1 MNNLEKAFWD
11 GFAKAAEGEN
21 TQDPNQVY
29 QLMKARGNDPITSQ
43 FKEMNLAGG
52 SYAHPTPT
60 GQATEQITGGGP
72 STYRD
77 TIRQLD
83 PDSPPAFLSP
93 GSPPP
98 VDVPQMD
105 PMSAP
110 AKGIGYSPQQIAQH
124 YIQKRQNP
132 TPKPI
137 LQQQPSYSAMFAR
150 NRVNPGQAN
159 PRRGSAMRTSS

>member
-77 TIRQLD
+77 TNRQLD

-93 GSPPP
+93 
-98 VDVPQMD
+98 
-105 PMSAP
+105 
-110 AKGIGYSPQQIAQH
+110 GIGYSPQQIAQH